1 MILNNIFGNSSRI
14 QLLEELCEN
23 WGDYL
28 SLEELS
34 RMTDQSVDELVGH
47 LRELES
53 IGMIE
58 RSDNKVRLNIN
69 DERCKLLS
77 LIECNEYIR
86 RMEIEIEKDRSLP
99 EQIKKILEESGFD
112 YPIYIREDKH
122 ENKL

>member
-23 WGDYL
+23 WGEYL
-28 SLEELS
+28 SLGELS

-58 RSDNKVRLNIN
+58 RLDSKVRLRIG

-77 LIECNEYIR
+77 LIECHEYIR
-86 RMEIEIEKDRSLP
+86 KIRIEIEKDRSLP
-99 EQIKKILEESGFD
+99 EQIKKILEESDFD
-112 YPIYIREDKH
+112 YPIYIRRDKY
-122 ENKL
+122 ENKF

>member
-58 RSDNKVRLNIN
+58 RLDSKVRLSMG
-69 DERCKLLS
+69 DERCRLLS

>member
-23 WGDYL
+23 WGEYL
-28 SLEELS
+28 SLGELS

-58 RSDNKVRLNIN
+58 RSDSKVRLRIS

>member
-14 QLLEELCEN
+14 QLLDELCEN

-28 SLEELS
+28 SLGELS

-58 RSDNKVRLNIN
+58 RLDNKVRLRMG
-69 DERCKLLS
+69 DERCRLLS

-86 RMEIEIEKDRSLP
+86 KIRIT
-99 EQIKKILEESGFD
+99 EQIKGILEESGFD
-112 YPIYIREDKH
+112 YPIYIWEDKN
-122 ENKL
+122 ENKF